1 MSAREEQV
9 RSLIA
14 QDAADWFV
22 ASRAGLTANQRN
34 EFATWLKA
42 SPVHVEEY
50 LALEVI
56 GRELRAACEASQHSV
71 DELLDRARLEEGAPV
86 QPFWARLVEGL
97 RTASPLRQAA
107 MAMAA
112 LGGVSL
118 GLLVL
123 WNLWNLR
130 PIAHVSTP
138 AAVMALHFETRHGEQ
153 QTHRLADNS
162 ILHLN
167 TDTAVTVRYG
177 DNERLVVLTSGEAEF
192 EVAHAPER
200 PFRVFAGRAEIVDLG
215 TKFNVR
221 LKDESTLVTVAEGRI
236 AVGLSASVESG
247 SPNPG
252 YTRQLVQVNAGQQ
265 LTVADE
271 EWPATPVTVDAQRT
285 TAWLHRQIMFENE
298 PLERVAS
305 EFNRYAQ
312 KPIEIA
318 TPALRN
324 LKVSGVFATD
334 NTSAFIAFLR
344 SLKGVHVEVT
354 ATQIRVSQD
363 QGQRPRE

>member
-1 MSAREEQV
+1 MSARAEQV

-22 ASRAGLTANQRN
+22 ASRVGLTASERN
-34 EFATWLKA
+34 DFATWLKT

-56 GRELRAACEASQHSV
+56 GRDLRAACEVSQPSV
-71 DELLDRARLEEGAPV
+71 AELLIRARHEDDTHHR
-86 QPFWARLVEGL
+86 RLWL
-97 RTASPLRQAA
+97 RLSEALLTPGPRLQAA
-107 MAMAA
+107 AIATAA
-112 LGGVSL
+112 LGVVGL
-118 GLLVL
+118 GLL
-123 WNLWNLR
+123 LWNLR
-130 PIAHVSTP
+130 PIAGIP
-138 AAVMALHFETRHGEQ
+138 APANVTALHFETRHGEQ

-167 TDTAVTVRYG
+167 TDSAVTVRYG
-177 DNERLVVLTSGEAEF
+177 DHERLVMLNSGEAEF

-221 LKDESTLVTVAEGRI
+221 LTDKSTLITVVEGRI
-236 AVGLSASVESG
+236 AVGLSASAESG
-247 SPNPG
+247 TPNPR
-252 YTRQLVQVNAGQQ
+252 YTPQIVPVIAGQQ
-265 LTVADE
+265 LSVAAG
-271 EWPATPVTVDAQRT
+271 EWPAAPIAGDTQRAT
-285 TAWLHRQIMFENE
+285 SWLHRQIMFENE

-305 EFNRYAQ
+305 EFNRYAP

-318 TPALRN
+318 SPELRN

-334 NTSAFIAFLR
+334 NTAAFIAFLR
-344 SLKGVHVEVT
+344 NLKGVHIDVT
-354 ATQIRVSQD
+354 ATQIRVSQE
-363 QGQRPRE
+363 QASPPRE

>member
-1 MSAREEQV
+1 MSARENQV

-22 ASRAGLTANQRN
+22 ASRAGLTANERN
-34 EFATWLKA
+34 DFATWLKA

-56 GRELRAACEASQHSV
+56 GRDMRAACEVSQNSI
-71 DELLDRARLEEGAPV
+71 DELLVRALHEDDTPV
-86 QPFWARLVEGL
+86 RPFWRRLVQGL
-97 RTASPLRQAA
+97 RTPSPRWQTAA
-107 MAMAA
+107 IAMAA
-112 LGGVSL
+112 LGVVSL
-118 GLLVL
+118 GLLV
-123 WNLWNLR
+123 LWNLR
-130 PIAHVSTP
+130 PIAHVST
-138 AAVMALHFETRHGEQ
+138 AAGVTALHFETRHGEQ

-215 TKFNVR
+215 TKFDVR
-221 LKDESTLVTVAEGRI
+221 LKEKSTLVTVVEGRI
-236 AVGLSASVESG
+236 AVGLSASAESG
-247 SPNPG
+247 STNQG
-252 YTRQLVQVNAGQQ
+252 YTPQLVQVKAGQRI
-265 LTVADE
+265 TVTDG
-271 EWPATPVTVDAQRT
+271 EWPVAPVAVDMQRT

-298 PLERVAS
+298 SLEQVAS

-324 LKVSGVFATD
+324 LQVSGVFATD

-363 QGQRPRE
+363 QGQLPRE

>member
-1 MSAREEQV
+1 MTAREGQV

-22 ASRAGLTANQRN
+22 ASRAGLTADERN
-34 EFATWLKA
+34 GFATWLKA

-56 GRELRAACEASQHSV
+56 GRDLRAACEVSQNSI
-71 DELLDRARLEEGAPV
+71 DELLVRALHEDDTPV
-86 QPFWARLVEGL
+86 RPVWRRLVEEL
-97 RTASPLRQAA
+97 RAPSPRWQTAAVA
-107 MAMAA
+107 IAA
-112 LGGVSL
+112 LGVASL
-118 GLLVL
+118 GVL
-123 WNLWNLR
+123 ALWNLR
-130 PIAHVSTP
+130 PNAHLPTP
-138 AAVMALHFETRHGEQ
+138 AAVTALHFETRHGEQ

-177 DNERLVVLTSGEAEF
+177 DHERLVMLTSGEAEF

-215 TKFNVR
+215 TRFDVR
-221 LKDESTLVTVAEGRI
+221 LQDKSTLVTVVEGRI
-236 AVGLSASVESG
+236 AVGLSASAESAR
-247 SPNPG
+247 PNQG
-252 YTRQLVQVNAGQQ
+252 YTPDLVQVDAGQQ
-265 LTVADE
+265 ITVADG
-271 EWPATPVTVDAQRT
+271 EWPAAPVAVDAQRT

-312 KPIEIA
+312 KPIEIT

-324 LKVSGVFATD
+324 LQVSGVFATD
-334 NTSAFIAFLR
+334 NTAAFVAFLR
-344 SLKGVHVEVT
+344 SLQGVHVEVT
-354 ATQIRVSQD
+354 ATRIRVSQD
-363 QGQRPRE
+363 QS

>member
-1 MSAREEQV
+1 MSAREDQV

-22 ASRAGLTANQRN
+22 ASRAGLTANERN
-34 EFATWLKA
+34 GFATWLKA

-56 GRELRAACEASQHSV
+56 GRDLRKACEASRYSI
-71 DELLDRARLEEGAPV
+71 DELLARAMHEEDTPV
-86 QPFWARLVEGL
+86 RPIWQRLVEGL
-97 RTASPLRQAA
+97 RTPSPRSQRAA
-107 MAMAA
+107 IALAA
-112 LGGVSL
+112 LGAVSL
-118 GLLVL
+118 GLLV
-123 WNLWNLR
+123 LWNLR

-138 AAVMALHFETRHGEQ
+138 AAVTALHFETRHGEQ

-167 TDTAVTVRYG
+167 TDSAVTVRYS

-200 PFRVFAGRAEIVDLG
+200 PFRVFAGRAEIVDSG
-215 TKFNVR
+215 TQFDVR
-221 LKDESTLVTVAEGRI
+221 LKDESTLVTVVEGRI
-236 AVGLSASVESG
+236 GVALAASTESG
-247 SPNPG
+247 SPNQG
-252 YTRQLVQVNAGQQ
+252 YTPQLVQVNAGQQ
-265 LTVADE
+265 ISVTDG
-271 EWPATPVTVDAQRT
+271 EWPAAPVAIDTQRT

-312 KPIEIA
+312 KPIEIT

-324 LKVSGVFATD
+324 LQVSGVFATD
-334 NTSAFIAFLR
+334 NTAAFIAFLR
-344 SLKGVHVEVT
+344 SLQGVHVEVT
-354 ATQIRVSQD
+354 ATRIRVSQD
-363 QGQRPRE
+363 PG

>member
-9 RSLIA
+9 RDLIA

-22 ASRAGLTANQRN
+22 ASRTGLTADERN
-34 EFATWLKA
+34 AFATWLKA

-50 LALEVI
+50 LALEII
-56 GRELRAACEASQHSV
+56 GRNLRKACEASRYSI
-71 DELLDRARLEEGAPV
+71 DELLARALRDEETLNGS
-86 QPFWARLVEGL
+86 FWQRLVEGL
-97 RTASPLRQAA
+97 RTPSPRRRAA
-107 MAMAA
+107 AIAMAA
-112 LGGVSL
+112 LCVVTL
-118 GLLVL
+118 GLVL
-123 WNLWNLR
+123 RWNLR
-130 PIAHVSTP
+130 PIAHISAP
-138 AAVMALHFETRHGEQ
+138 AAVTALHFETRHGEQ

-167 TDTAVTVRYG
+167 TDTAVTVRYS

-215 TKFNVR
+215 TKFDVR
-221 LKDESTLVTVAEGRI
+221 LKDESTLVTVIEGRV
-236 AVGLSASVESG
+236 AVGLSPSVESG
-247 SPNPG
+247 RPNQG
-252 YTRQLVQVNAGQQ
+252 YTTQLVQVNAGQQ
-265 LTVADE
+265 IAVIDE
-271 EWPATPVTVDAQRT
+271 EWPGAPVAVDAQRT

-363 QGQRPRE
+363 QGQLPRE